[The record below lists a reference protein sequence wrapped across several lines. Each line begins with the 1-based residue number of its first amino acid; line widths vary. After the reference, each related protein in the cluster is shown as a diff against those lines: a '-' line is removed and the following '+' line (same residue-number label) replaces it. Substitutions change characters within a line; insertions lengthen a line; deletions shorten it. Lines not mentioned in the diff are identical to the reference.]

1 MPTKETVNQ
10 EVTRV
15 DERDR
20 HFRTDHLTKNLGGHS
35 ARAGAV
41 TLAAQLLKFAIATT
55 GAIVLA
61 RLLTPQD
68 YGLIG
73 MVVIVINFVGMFP
86 FLGLSTAT
94 MRWAELNHQQVS
106 TLFWINVGLSGA
118 IALIAIASAPLLAW
132 FYHEPRLVPIT
143 AGYAC
148 SLLLMG
154 FYIQH
159 EAILSRQMRFGAIAA
174 IEIAAHAIGFASAI
188 VAASYGARY
197 WALVLNQVVMN
208 TATIVGAWALC
219 KWRPGWPVRGSGVR
233 AMLSFGGN
241 LTGYNVMNYFSRNL
255 DNALIGKFWGG
266 YQLGLYSRAYQMLLT
281 PMIQINA
288 PLVAVAV
295 PALSRLADS
304 PDRYRAA
311 FLKVLEKI
319 AMVTMPLVGFMIATS
334 DWLVVFLLG
343 EQWRESGRI
352 FMWLGVAAIVQPVAR
367 STLWLFTTQ
376 GRSREMFRW
385 GIIGSLIAI
394 VAIVAGLPWG
404 AMGVAASYALTDVC
418 ITTPLLFWYAGR
430 RGPVKA
436 TDAYRTIA
444 PAAFASLVSLTAV
457 VLARPWLA
465 RLDHLVLRLI
475 AAFAMTV
482 GLTLLVLMILPAGR
496 AAIRNSKEMLLL
508 MRKRE
513 STI

>member
-1 MPTKETVNQ
+1 MPTNETPNR
-10 EVTRV
+10 EATRV
-15 DERDR
+15 DDRDR

-41 TLAAQLLKFAIATT
+41 TLAAQLLKFAIATA

-73 MVVIVINFVGMFP
+73 MVVIIVNFVGMFP

-94 MRWAELNHQQVS
+94 MRWSELNHQQVS
-106 TLFWINVGLSGA
+106 TLFWINVGMSGA
-118 IALIAIASAPLLAW
+118 IALLTIASAPLLAW
-132 FYHEPRLVPIT
+132 FYHEPRLIPIT
-143 AGYAC
+143 VGYAF

-174 IEIAAHAIGFASAI
+174 VEIAAHAIGFTSAI
-188 VAASYGARY
+188 IAALYGARY
-197 WALVLNQVVMN
+197 WALVLNQLVMN
-208 TATIVGAWALC
+208 LATIIGVWALC
-219 KWRPGWPVRGSGVR
+219 KWRPGLPARGSGVR

-241 LTGYNVMNYFSRNL
+241 LTGYNVMNYLSRNL

-288 PLVAVAV
+288 PLVSVAV

-304 PDRYRAA
+304 PKRYRSAY
-311 FLKVLEKI
+311 LRVLEKI

-343 EQWRESGRI
+343 PQWRESGRI
-352 FMWLGVAAIVQPVAR
+352 FMWLGIAAIVQPVAR

-385 GIIGSLIAI
+385 GVIGSLIAI
-394 VAIVAGLPWG
+394 AAIVCGLPWG
-404 AMGVAASYALTDVC
+404 AMGVAASYAITDVC
-418 ITTPLLFWYAGR
+418 ITTPLLFWYVGR
-430 RGPVKA
+430 RGPVRA
-436 TDAYRTIA
+436 ADVYRTIA
-444 PAAFASLVSLTAV
+444 PAACASLLSLTAV
-457 VLARPWLA
+457 VVARPWLA
-465 RLDHLVLRLI
+465 MLDHLVLRLA
-475 AAFAMTV
+475 AAFVMTA
-482 GLTLLVLMILPAGR
+482 GLTFLVLMILPAGR
-496 AAIRNSKEMLLL
+496 AAIRNSREMLLM

-513 STI
+513 SAV